1 MFDMTAVYFL
11 VGMVI
16 LLGLALLWPAKRASQ
31 TVEGKRLD
39 LETVIE
45 RLVAT
50 AEQTMPGKTGS
61 EKLGFVLR
69 EIERLTTWGQLEKV
83 DAMWLRVLVEA
94 AVYALKQQGKDK
106 VA

>member
-1 MFDMTAVYFL
+1 MFDTTAVYFL
-11 VGMVI
+11 VGLVI
-16 LLGLALLWPAKRASQ
+16 LLGAALLWPAKRASQ
-31 TVEGKRLD
+31 AVEVKLLD

-61 EKLGFVLR
+61 EKLAFVLR
-69 EIERLTTWGQLEKV
+69 EIERLTTWGQIEKV
-83 DAMWLRVLVEA
+83 DTMWLRVLVEA
-94 AVYALKQQGKDK
+94 AVFALKQRGQDK